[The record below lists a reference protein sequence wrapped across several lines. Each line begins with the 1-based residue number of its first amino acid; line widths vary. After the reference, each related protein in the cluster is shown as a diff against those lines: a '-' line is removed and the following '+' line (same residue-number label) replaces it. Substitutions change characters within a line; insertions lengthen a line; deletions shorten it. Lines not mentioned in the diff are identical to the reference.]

1 MSART
6 QSPQRGLCAVHT
18 RRPCRM
24 SRRLSAPRSSARTI
38 GFNSSSTFTG
48 SVFFVSPSR
57 RDSRSTWVSTG
68 RPGSPMA
75 TLRTTL
81 PVLRP
86 TPGRVTRSDSLR
98 GTSPPNRSTRAVA
111 MPMRLRVLF
120 RKKPVDWMIC
130 SSSAG
135 SAAARSSGRGYLP
148 NTDGVTMLTRSSVV
162 CADRIVATSSSYGL
176 ECSSAH
182 RSLAVPGYSSARR
195 SATTRA
201 RPLGLRGLPVA
212 ITAGHYR
219 PLVPASLLQPR
230 RMTRASR
237 RVLTVAA
244 VSAFA
249 ALVLALGQAPDN
261 TDVQADTGGR
271 SATSAGDTT
280 AVADRDE
287 PDAPGGP
294 SPAPPKVAEARGDI
308 VEPPP
313 RSFTLVATGDVL
325 LHTALWDQARAD
337 AAAAGRAG
345 HDFGP
350 MLSGIQ
356 PVVSAADLAICHME
370 TPVAPPG
377 GPFSSYPSFSV
388 PREIAPALAATG
400 YDACTTASNHTYDR
414 GADGVDRTLDA
425 LDSAGIQHA
434 GSARTPDEATA
445 VTLLDAGVARVA
457 LLSYTY
463 SFNGVPP
470 PNGQA
475 WRSNPI
481 DEAKIVA
488 DAAAARARGADVVVV
503 SLHWGDE
510 YRHEPNAQ
518 QLDLAPRL
526 IRSPDIDLLLG
537 HHAHVVQP
545 LERIDGEWVVYG
557 LGNLVAHH
565 DTLGAA
571 NEEGLLVRFTF
582 TEPDRPAGRWRVNA
596 AEYAPVLVLK
606 DRLPVRVV

>member
-1 MSART
+1 MRWHSRLPAVLA
-6 QSPQRGLCAVHT
+6 GL
-18 RRPCRM
+18 
-24 SRRLSAPRSSARTI
+24 
-38 GFNSSSTFTG
+38 
-48 SVFFVSPSR
+48 
-57 RDSRSTWVSTG
+57 
-68 RPGSPMA
+68 
-75 TLRTTL
+75 
-81 PVLRP
+81 
-86 TPGRVTRSDSLR
+86 
-98 GTSPPNRSTRAVA
+98 
-111 MPMRLRVLF
+111 
-120 RKKPVDWMIC
+120 
-130 SSSAG
+130 AG
-135 SAAARSSGRGYLP
+135 L
-148 NTDGVTMLTRSSVV
+148 
-162 CADRIVATSSSYGL
+162 
-176 ECSSAH
+176 
-182 RSLAVPGYSSARR
+182 
-195 SATTRA
+195 
-201 RPLGLRGLPVA
+201 
-212 ITAGHYR
+212 
-219 PLVPASLLQPR
+219 
-230 RMTRASR
+230 
-237 RVLTVAA
+237 VAA
-244 VSAFA
+244 VVTV
-249 ALVLALGQAPDN
+249 ALLVDLGDGQAPGSD
-261 TDVQADTGGR
+261 ARGG
-271 SATSAGDTT
+271 
-280 AVADRDE
+280 ADRTAL
-287 PDAPGGP
+287 PPAVDASDHPQP
-294 SPAPPKVAEARGDI
+294 TSRPTATTQPVD
-308 VEPPP
+308 P

-325 LHTALWDQARAD
+325 LHDPLWAQAEADARASGRSGRD
-337 AAAAGRAG
+337 FRPLLAGVAPSVRE
-345 HDFGP
+345 
-350 MLSGIQ
+350 
-356 PVVSAADLAICHME
+356 ADLAVCHLE
-370 TPVAPPG
+370 TPVAPAG
-377 GPFSSYPSFSV
+377 GPFAGYPSFSV
-388 PREIAPALAATG
+388 PPAIAPALADTG

-582 TEPDRPAGRWRVNA
+582 TEPDRPAGRWRVTA

-606 DRLPVRVV
+606 DRLPVRVVDVAAALADPATPQDRRARLRSADDRTAAVVAQRGAADAGLRRIEP